1 LLLRSLRVEGRR
13 SRGYI
18 EKNCRR
24 NRTWAFLDEKLAGP
38 RLGFSMMGQTRKTA
52 FRSVCGLVACT
63 VSGLRYSIGEAGVA
77 WNAARGAVDLIGSA
91 HFHELAER
99 ERERERERVAP
110 DRER

>member
-1 LLLRSLRVEGRR
+1 TRPNLNRPSLHYATLRLCQVSAAPPPRRSLPAAPSPPPLRQQRTPGALLLRPLRVEGRR

-24 NRTWAFLDEKLAGP
+24 NRTCAFLDEKLAGP

-63 VSGLRYSIGEAGVA
+63 V
-77 WNAARGAVDLIGSA
+77 
-91 HFHELAER
+91 
-99 ERERERERVAP
+99 
-110 DRER
+110 